1 MASAGYVK
9 PLRLLAGAVVALV
22 SHSASKAAT
31 RPSADLIKVSHLIGP
46 IYVVEDENIFS
57 ENSVFY
63 VGRTSV
69 TLIGTGWSPEIASL
83 IDKKIKV
90 ITDKPVSEVV
100 DTDFNP
106 ERAGGNAY
114 WRQTGA
120 QVLST
125 TLTATLLRQKWA
137 TQAIETRAHFPDY
150 PEVPLSLPTK
160 TFSGDF
166 DLQDGQIRE
175 FYIGPSHTV
184 DDIFVYFPTEEVL
197 YAGNILKEQVG
208 NLAQADLPSYVRTLH
223 TLKTLHLKI
232 KYIIAGH
239 WSPVHGPELIDTYL
253 GFLHAA
259 MTGGQ

>member
-1 MASAGYVK
+1 MAWAWYLK
-9 PLRLLAGAVVALV
+9 PLSLLTAIAVLAP
-22 SHSASKAAT
+22 HSASDAAT
-31 RPSADLIKVSHLIGP
+31 GPSADLIKVTHLTGP

-63 VGRTSV
+63 VGPTTV
-69 TLIGTGWSPEIASL
+69 TLIGTGWSPEIAAL
-83 IDKKIKV
+83 IDAKIKV
-90 ITDKPVSEVV
+90 VTHKPVSEVV

-114 WRQTGA
+114 WQRIGA
-120 QVLST
+120 QVIST
-125 TLTATLLRQKWA
+125 TLTDSLLRQKWA

-150 PEVPLSLPTK
+150 PDVPLSLPTK
-160 TFSGDF
+160 TYSGDF
-166 DLQDGQIRE
+166 TLQNGEIQE

-184 DDIFVYFPTEEVL
+184 DDIFVYFPTEHVL

-208 NLAQADLPSYVRTLH
+208 NLAQADLPSYVQTLH
-223 TLKTLHLKI
+223 KLKNLHLNI

-253 GFLHAA
+253 GFLHTA
-259 MTGGQ
+259 MTSGQ